1 MHRCTQ
7 LALVEALYM
16 LLLCR
21 FNSLLSAGSTC
32 GCWADPKYTCAG
44 EVLVIRLAARN
55 AMVVMVQGIGNRDL
69 AAALGGFGLCCVS
82 ALGEV
87 QAGDCRACESA

>member
-16 LLLCR
+16 LRLCR

-55 AMVVMVQGIGNRDL
+55 AMVVMVQGIENRDL
-69 AAALGGFGLCCVS
+69 AAALGGVWIVLCICIGRGS
-82 ALGEV
+82 G
-87 QAGDCRACESA
+87 G